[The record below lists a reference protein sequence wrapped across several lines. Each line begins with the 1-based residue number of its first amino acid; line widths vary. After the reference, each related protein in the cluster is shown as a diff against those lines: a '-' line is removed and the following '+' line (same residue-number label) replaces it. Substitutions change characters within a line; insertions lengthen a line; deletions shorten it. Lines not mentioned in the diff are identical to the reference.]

1 MCSSR
6 CVPLLWSLSLD
17 YLKGLVGRGS
27 KPVPLFACVNLFVIS
42 LRGCWNVPCTMK
54 CYLCYSTSICLSPA
68 FICCFNDL
76 IDCPLGDWGPG
87 LLSSQQGQHTQ
98 SVLLYLILARQTD
111 FVYHIIILFFYL
123 STPKM
128 PPWKLKNENSTNT
141 EHWITRSK
149 GKQNDYS
156 FECLPLICLYKCF
169 FPFLLQHNKCLFNVS
184 DILLD
189 VQCSKLYSFVFWT
202 FSCMKKRYLKAS
214 PCFFPPDIVLTFY
227 FPDDKSIMKRM
238 VQSNAETICD

>member
-98 SVLLYLILARQTD
+98 SVLLYLIVARQTD
-111 FVYHIIILFFYL
+111 FVYHISIIFFYL

-169 FPFLLQHNKCLFNVS
+169 FPSCCSTTRVCLMSQIFSSMYSLVNFTALCSGLLVVWKK
-184 DILLD
+184 DIWRHLH
-189 VQCSKLYSFVFWT
+189 V
-202 FSCMKKRYLKAS
+202 
-214 PCFFPPDIVLTFY
+214 FFPPDIVLTFY